1 MDALDL
7 IAKIKMDI
15 SEYEE
20 GLDKAKSK
28 AEKAG
33 GGIGGALSKAAS
45 IGGKAM
51 GAMVKVSAAAI
62 GAATAGVGALVTSSV
77 KAYSDYEQLVGGIET
92 LFGAGGKSLQAY
104 ADSVGKTADEAQGEY
119 DKLLSA
125 QQTMLDNASNAFRT
139 AGLSANEYMD
149 TAIGFS
155 GALLKSLGGDTEKG
169 AEQTQMA
176 ITDMADQ
183 ANKYGKS
190 VQEISET
197 YTSLARG
204 NTQTLDNLFGGMFA
218 GTKAGLQDML
228 TYAENYRAS
237 LGETVS
243 YSADSYADIV
253 SAIHDVSM
261 ATGVYGTTAEE
272 ASTTIQGSLGM
283 MKSAW
288 ENLVTGLSDKNADV
302 GQLIGNLVDS
312 VVGYT
317 EVTTNGVATHVN
329 GFLDNVIPVIE
340 QALEGIGTLVER
352 LVPQALKLIPSLM
365 NSVIPDIITA
375 GINLATGLVSSITD
389 NLGTITEQINTL
401 VPILVQ
407 ALVDITPQ
415 LIEVISEIILALAG
429 ALNDNAEMITEGAM
443 AIVDSFITT
452 FLGMLPELLDLG
464 LQIIVKI
471 ADGISKSLPQMI
483 PTIVDIVMKIVDVIL
498 QNLPMIIQVALQIV
512 VAIIQ
517 GITAALPQL
526 ISYVPTIIDEVAG
539 ALMTAYPLIAET
551 GGQLILALFDAIFTG
566 ATQSLAQ
573 IPNIVTSLANAFVG
587 MTGEMLKAGQQ
598 LINGLWNG
606 IVGRKSWIIGQ
617 LKAMGHDLI
626 DAVKSMFKINSPSKV
641 FEEIGGYLGEG
652 LGLGWSEEMKEVNKQ
667 IDKDIHY
674 KGDIDMTTNVNST
687 QTVKTAEKTIS
698 ASELQGMMAGM
709 QFNFAHTT
717 EIDGKTIH
725 EDSYKYSM
733 GRMTDDTRN
742 LRIAHGGAY

>member
-62 GAATAGVGALVTSSV
+62 GAATAGVGAMVAGSV
-77 KAYSDYEQLVGGIET
+77 KAYAEYEQL
-92 LFGAGGKSLQAY
+92 AGGVSKLYGNMGMSLEQYAKSQNTTVDKVAGKY
-104 ADSVGKTADEAQGEY
+104 ADLEKAQN
-119 DKLLSA
+119 
-125 QQTMLDNASNAFRT
+125 MVMDNAKNAFKT
-139 AGLSANEYMD
+139 SGMSMNQYMD
-149 TAIGFS
+149 TATSFS
-155 GALLKSLGGDTEKG
+155 ASLINSLGGDTVKA
-169 AEQTQMA
+169 AEQTDVAMRA
-176 ITDMADQ
+176 ISDNFNTFGGDIGMIQGAFQ
-183 ANKYGKS
+183 GFAKGN
-190 VQEISET
+190 
-197 YTSLARG
+197 YTM
-204 NTQTLDNLFGGMFA
+204 LDNLKLGYG
-218 GTKAGLQDML
+218 GTKEEMQKLIDDAN
-228 TYAENYRAS
+228 TYAETIGQAS
-237 LGETVS
+237 DLS
-243 YSADSYADIV
+243 IDSFSDIV
-253 SAIHDVSM
+253 TAIDLVQQKQQI
-261 ATGVYGTTAEE
+261 AGTTARE
-272 ASTTIQGSLGM
+272 ATTTIEGSLGM
-283 MKSAW
+283 LKASW
-288 ENLVTGLSDKNADV
+288 ENLLTGMGDKDADM
-302 GQLIGNLVDS
+302 GQLMKNVVDS

-317 EVTTNGVATHVN
+317 EVSTNGVVTHVN
-329 GFLDNVIPVIE
+329 GFLDNIIPVIE
-340 QALEGIGTLVER
+340 NALTSIGSLVEG

-429 ALNDNAEMITEGAM
+429 AMNDNAEMITEGAM

-526 ISYVPTIIDEVAG
+526 IAYVPTIIDEVAG
-539 ALMTAYPLIAET
+539 ALMTAFPLIAET

-606 IVGRKSWIIGQ
+606 IVGRKSWIVGQ
-617 LKAMGHDLI
+617 LKALGHDLI